1 MLLGLALALAQPPLS
16 FCCWAGLLG
25 GVCSASVLRRLMAS
39 SADVNYR
46 DSSGKTALEYAM
58 SLGHV
63 QCARILTG
71 GSATGA
77 GVGSLAEDT

>member
-1 MLLGLALALAQPPLS
+1 M
-16 FCCWAGLLG
+16 
-25 GVCSASVLRRLMAS
+25 LRRLMAS
-39 SADVNYR
+39 SADVDHR
-46 DSSGKTALEYAM
+46 DSSGKTALEYAK

-77 GVGSLAEDT
+77 GLATLGEDR